1 MVQGLL
7 IRFPGQ
13 HKVGGDCKIPS
24 VVCYD
29 GTGSVVAIGSETD
42 PDTNPE
48 LAEVEGL
55 VTAEW

>member
-1 MVQGLL
+1 M

-29 GTGSVVAIGSETD
+29 ETGNVVAVGSETD
-42 PDTNPE
+42 PETNPE

-55 VTAEW
+55 VRAEW